1 MECSYLDSNLSYYPY
16 LPNINTTLPVYIA
29 QAVVLSV
36 VFPLSFVGT
45 VLNIVFICRRK
56 TNFLVRRIVYMTVI
70 TTLQLGVLWL
80 WSIPA
85 FKPDESMFNFCAK
98 VQRVYFSIAQS
109 GVVWTMA
116 ILVCSINFTL
126 VTKLCGC
133 FSRRRP
139 WSDRSRFLLECIF
152 VTITLL
158 VGLVFSVLG
167 YFTYFTAAVDTPLTT
182 GRGAQQIIT
191 LAIPPAI
198 VLISLMGN
206 VVLTIWFC
214 TLWRR
219 QIARRRD
226 VLKEIGIFF
235 ALFFFT
241 LFVLGMDIFTI
252 FYFITPVVIT
262 QIVISPLLSCF
273 PLLVFGYMCYSFR
286 SRTRHVRFANRADI
300 ETAGPGLRTAP
311 PSTRVSL
318 PTDTADHAPNFLSPS
333 TAELSEVT
341 LLMN

>member
-1 MECSYLDSNLSYYPY
+1 MDCRYLVPDHDPWDPY
-16 LPNINTTLPVYIA
+16 SPNINTTLPHVFIV
-29 QAVVLSV
+29 QAVGLSV
-36 VFPLSFVGT
+36 VFPLSFVGM

-70 TTLQLGVLWL
+70 TTLQLGALWL

-85 FKPDESMFNFCAK
+85 FKPDESMFNFCYQ
-98 VQRVYFSIAQS
+98 VRDVYISVAYGGGMWIM
-109 GVVWTMA
+109 V
-116 ILVCSINFTL
+116 ILICSIYFTL

-133 FSRRRP
+133 FLRRRP
-139 WSDRSRFLLECIF
+139 WSYRLRLLLECIF
-152 VTITLL
+152 VMTTLL
-158 VGLVFSVLG
+158 VGFVFSVLAYYLYIG
-167 YFTYFTAAVDTPLTT
+167 INTILYLTIF
-182 GRGAQQIIT
+182 III
-191 LAIPPAI
+191 LVIPSALI
-198 VLISLMGN
+198 LISLMGN

-226 VLKEIGIFF
+226 VLKDIGIFF

-241 LFVLGMDIFTI
+241 LFVFGLNVRTL
-252 FYFITPVVIT
+252 FITPAIAIT
-262 QIVISPLLSCF
+262 QIVLSSSLSCF

-333 TAELSEVT
+333 TAEPSEVT
-341 LLMN
+341 PLMN

>member
-1 MECSYLDSNLSYYPY
+1 MDCRYLVPDPDPNPY
-16 LPNINTTLPVYIA
+16 SPNINTTLPDVFIV

-36 VFPLSFVGT
+36 VFPLSFVGM

-70 TTLQLGVLWL
+70 TTLQLGALWL

-85 FKPDESMFNFCAK
+85 FKPDESMFYFCYE
-98 VQRVYFSIAQS
+98 VGDVYVSMAYG
-109 GVVWTMA
+109 GVTWIMA
-116 ILVCSINFTL
+116 ILVCSIYFTL

-139 WSDRSRFLLECIF
+139 WSYRSRLLLECIF

-158 VGLVFSVLG
+158 VGIVLSVLICL
-167 YFTYFTAAVDTPLTT
+167 YFNEINVIALLLT
-182 GRGAQQIIT
+182 
-191 LAIPPAI
+191 LVIPPAL
-198 VLISLMGN
+198 VLISFIGN
-206 VVLTIWFC
+206 IVLTIWFC

-241 LFVLGMDIFTI
+241 LFVFGLDFCNGVFSLMPAT
-252 FYFITPVVIT
+252 VIT
-262 QIVISPLLSCF
+262 QIVLSSPLSCF

-333 TAELSEVT
+333 TAEPSEVT
-341 LLMN
+341 PLIN

>member
-1 MECSYLDSNLSYYPY
+1 MECSYLDPGSYPWSYPY
-16 LPNINTTLPVYIA
+16 PNINTTLPDVFIA

-36 VFPLSFVGT
+36 VFPSSFVGM

-70 TTLQLGVLWL
+70 TTLQLGALWL

-85 FKPDESMFNFCAK
+85 FKQDESMFNFCNK
-98 VQRVYFSIAQS
+98 VKCVYISVANS
-109 GVVWTMA
+109 GLMWVTT
-116 ILVCSINFTL
+116 ILVCSIYFTL

-139 WSDRSRFLLECIF
+139 WSDRSRFLLEFIF
-152 VTITLL
+152 VMITLL
-158 VGLVFSVLG
+158 PGLVLSVLG
-167 YFTYFTAAVDTPLTT
+167 YYTYIAVINF
-182 GRGAQQIIT
+182 AQYFRQIIIF
-191 LAIPPAI
+191 IPPAL
-198 VLISLMGN
+198 VVISFIGN

-241 LFVLGMDIFTI
+241 LFVFGLDVCNVF
-252 FYFITPVVIT
+252 FIITPPVVIA
-262 QIVISPLLSCF
+262 QIVMSSPLSCF

-286 SRTRHVRFANRADI
+286 SRTRHVRFANRAGI
-300 ETAGPGLRTAP
+300 ETGGLGLRTAP

-333 TAELSEVT
+333 TAEPSEVT
-341 LLMN
+341 PLMN

>member
-1 MECSYLDSNLSYYPY
+1 MDCSYLDPRPAPAWDPY
-16 LPNINTTLPVYIA
+16 PNINTTLPDVFIV
-29 QAVVLSV
+29 QAAVLSV
-36 VFPLSFVGT
+36 VFPLSFVGM

-70 TTLQLGVLWL
+70 TTLQLGALWL

-85 FKPDESMFNFCAK
+85 FKPDESMYNFCDT
-98 VQRVYFSIAQS
+98 VRLVYFSVVQS
-109 GVVWTMA
+109 GGMWIIA
-116 ILVCSINFTL
+116 ILVCSIYFTL

-139 WSDRSRFLLECIF
+139 WSDRWRFHLECIF
-152 VTITLL
+152 VMITLL
-158 VGLVFSVLG
+158 PGLVFSVLE
-167 YFTYFTAAVDTPLTT
+167 YNLVYYNN
-182 GRGAQQIIT
+182 IIYSA
-191 LAIPPAI
+191 LYGILIIIVIPSAL
-198 VLISLMGN
+198 VLISFIGN

-214 TLWRR
+214 ILWRR

-241 LFVLGMDIFTI
+241 LFVFGLVICTTYML
-252 FYFITPVVIT
+252 PVVIK
-262 QIVISPLLSCF
+262 QIVISTPLSCF
-273 PLLVFGYMCYSFR
+273 PWLVFGYMCYSFR
-286 SRTRHVRFANRADI
+286 RRTRHVRFVNRADI

-333 TAELSEVT
+333 TAEPSEVT
-341 LLMN
+341 PLIN

>member
-1 MECSYLDSNLSYYPY
+1 MDCSYIDPNPWNPY
-16 LPNINTTLPVYIA
+16 PNINTTLPDVYIA
-29 QAVVLSV
+29 QAAVLSV

-70 TTLQLGVLWL
+70 TTLQLGALWL

-85 FKPDESMFNFCAK
+85 FKPDESMYNFCYQ
-98 VQRVYFSIAQS
+98 VERVYISVANI
-109 GVVWTMA
+109 GVNWIMA
-116 ILVCSINFTL
+116 ILVCSIYFTL

-152 VTITLL
+152 VMITLL
-158 VGLVFSVLG
+158 PGLVFSVLG
-167 YFTYFTAAVDTPLTT
+167 YLSID
-182 GRGAQQIIT
+182 IINT
-191 LAIPPAI
+191 IALYLNLVIPPALL
-198 VLISLMGN
+198 LISFIGN

-241 LFVLGMDIFTI
+241 LFVIGMDISG
-252 FYFITPVVIT
+252 YTPAIVIT
-262 QIVISPLLSCF
+262 QIVISSFLSCF

-333 TAELSEVT
+333 TAEPSEVT
-341 LLMN
+341 PLMN

>member
-1 MECSYLDSNLSYYPY
+1 MPQNVKKNNIKKNLLS
-16 LPNINTTLPVYIA
+16 LVVALYI
-29 QAVVLSV
+29 SV
-36 VFPLSFVGT
+36 A
-45 VLNIVFICRRK
+45 N
-56 TNFLVRRIVYMTVI
+56 
-70 TTLQLGVLWL
+70 
-80 WSIPA
+80 
-85 FKPDESMFNFCAK
+85 
-98 VQRVYFSIAQS
+98 S
-109 GVVWTMA
+109 GGMWIIA
-116 ILVCSINFTL
+116 ILICSINFTL

-139 WSDRSRFLLECIF
+139 WSDRSRFLLEFIF
-152 VTITLL
+152 VMITLL
-158 VGLVFSVLG
+158 AALALSVLG

-241 LFVLGMDIFTI
+241 LFLMGMDICTLFVLDSFVFDI
-252 FYFITPVVIT
+252 MLAIVIT
-262 QIVISPLLSCF
+262 QIVLSPPLSCF

-286 SRTRHVRFANRADI
+286 SKTRHVRFANRADI

-341 LLMN
+341 LLIN

>member
-1 MECSYLDSNLSYYPY
+1 MECNYLNPDPWRYT
-16 LPNINTTLPVYIA
+16 NINTTLPGFFIA
-29 QAVVLSV
+29 QAAVLSV
-36 VFPLSFVGT
+36 VFPLSFVGM
-45 VLNIVFICRRK
+45 VLNIVFICRKK

-70 TTLQLGVLWL
+70 TTLQLGALWL

-85 FKPDESMFNFCAK
+85 FKQDESMFGFCDK
-98 VQRVYFSIAQS
+98 IRDVYFSVANS
-109 GVVWTMA
+109 GGMWIIA
-116 ILVCSINFTL
+116 ILICSINFTL

-139 WSDRSRFLLECIF
+139 CSDRSCLLLEFVF

-158 VGLVFSVLG
+158 VGFVFSVLG
-167 YFTYFTAAVDTPLTT
+167 YYLFIRVINFAQYFLI
-182 GRGAQQIIT
+182 IIT
-191 LAIPPAI
+191 VIPPAL
-198 VLISLMGN
+198 VLISFIGN

-241 LFVLGMDIFTI
+241 LFLMGMDICTLFVLDSFVFDI
-252 FYFITPVVIT
+252 MLAIVIT
-262 QIVISPLLSCF
+262 QIVLSPPLSCF

-286 SRTRHVRFANRADI
+286 SKTRHVRFANGADI

-341 LLMN
+341 LLIN

>member
-1 MECSYLDSNLSYYPY
+1 MDCRYLDPDQWRDPY
-16 LPNINTTLPVYIA
+16 INTTLPDVYIA

-36 VFPLSFVGT
+36 VFPLSFVGM

-70 TTLQLGVLWL
+70 TTLQLGALWL

-85 FKPDESMFNFCAK
+85 FKQDESMFNFCDI
-98 VQRVYFSIAQS
+98 VRRVYISVANS
-109 GVVWTMA
+109 GLMWIIA
-116 ILVCSINFTL
+116 ILVCSIYFTL

-139 WSDRSRFLLECIF
+139 WSDRSRFLLEFIF
-152 VTITLL
+152 FMITLFP
-158 VGLVFSVLG
+158 GLVFSVLG
-167 YFTYFTAAVDTPLTT
+167 YLYIGINITVYITPQMTT
-182 GRGAQQIIT
+182 
-191 LAIPPAI
+191 LPIPPVL
-198 VLISLMGN
+198 VLISFIGN

-226 VLKEIGIFF
+226 VMKEIGIFF

-241 LFVLGMDIFTI
+241 LFVFGLDICTSFL
-252 FYFITPVVIT
+252 FNMPPVVIT
-262 QIVISPLLSCF
+262 QIVLSPPLSCF

-286 SRTRHVRFANRADI
+286 SRTRHVRFANRAGI
-300 ETAGPGLRTAP
+300 ETGGLGLRTAP

-333 TAELSEVT
+333 TAEPSEVT
-341 LLMN
+341 PLMN

>member
-1 MECSYLDSNLSYYPY
+1 MECYLVPDPY
-16 LPNINTTLPVYIA
+16 LPTINTTLPDVFIA

-56 TNFLVRRIVYMTVI
+56 TNFLVRRIVYMTVV

-85 FKPDESMFNFCAK
+85 FKPDKSMFNFCYE
-98 VQRVYFSIAQS
+98 VERVYTSVANI
-109 GVVWTMA
+109 GVNWTMT
-116 ILVCSINFTL
+116 ILVCSIYFTL

-133 FSRRRP
+133 FSRWRP
-139 WSDRSRFLLECIF
+139 WSDRSRLLLEFIF
-152 VTITLL
+152 VMIALL

-167 YFTYFTAAVDTPLTT
+167 YFYIHLIGFNLYLL
-182 GRGAQQIIT
+182 ISIS
-191 LAIPPAI
+191 IPPAL
-198 VLISLMGN
+198 VLISFIGN

-235 ALFFFT
+235 ALFLFT
-241 LFVLGMDIFTI
+241 LFVFGLDTRLEFHFPTLA
-252 FYFITPVVIT
+252 
-262 QIVISPLLSCF
+262 QIVLSSPLSCF

-286 SRTRHVRFANRADI
+286 SRTRHERFANRADI

-333 TAELSEVT
+333 TAEPSEVT
-341 LLMN
+341 PLIN

>member
-1 MECSYLDSNLSYYPY
+1 MDCSYLDPD
-16 LPNINTTLPVYIA
+16 PNPWNRNTHINTTLPDVFIA

-36 VFPLSFVGT
+36 VFPLSFVGM

-80 WSIPA
+80 WSSPA
-85 FKPDESMFNFCAK
+85 FKRDESMFNFCAK
-98 VQRVYFSIAQS
+98 VQRVYFSVAQS

-139 WSDRSRFLLECIF
+139 RSDRSRLLLECIF
-152 VTITLL
+152 VMMTLL
-158 VGLVFSVLG
+158 AGIVLSVLEYYLNLG
-167 YFTYFTAAVDTPLTT
+167 MYLLIF
-182 GRGAQQIIT
+182 
-191 LAIPPAI
+191 IPPAL
-198 VLISLMGN
+198 VLISLIGN

-241 LFVLGMDIFTI
+241 LFVLGLDFCTI
-252 FYFITPVVIT
+252 VVVLTLNLIMPPVVIT
-262 QIVISPLLSCF
+262 QIVLSSPLSCF

-286 SRTRHVRFANRADI
+286 SRTRCVRFANRADI
-300 ETAGPGLRTAP
+300 ETAGPGLQTAP

-333 TAELSEVT
+333 TAEPSEVT
-341 LLMN
+341 PLMNQSVT

>member
-1 MECSYLDSNLSYYPY
+1 MDCRYLDPDQWRDPY
-16 LPNINTTLPVYIA
+16 INTTLPDVYIA

-36 VFPLSFVGT
+36 VFPLSFVGM

-70 TTLQLGVLWL
+70 TTLQLGALWL

-98 VQRVYFSIAQS
+98 VQRVYISVAQS

-139 WSDRSRFLLECIF
+139 WSDRSRLLLECIF
-152 VTITLL
+152 VMMTLL
-158 VGLVFSVLG
+158 AGIVLSVLG
-167 YFTYFTAAVDTPLTT
+167 YYLTL
-182 GRGAQQIIT
+182 GLYLLIF
-191 LAIPPAI
+191 IPPEL
-198 VLISLMGN
+198 VLISLIGN
-206 VVLTIWFC
+206 VVLSIWFC

-219 QIARRRD
+219 QIARRRG

-241 LFVLGMDIFTI
+241 LFVLGLDFCTI
-252 FYFITPVVIT
+252 LVLNFGLIMPPVVIT
-262 QIVISPLLSCF
+262 QIVISSLLSCF

-333 TAELSEVT
+333 TAEPSEVT
-341 LLMN
+341 PLMNYKSVT

>member
-1 MECSYLDSNLSYYPY
+1 MECSYLNPDPNPWYPF
-16 LPNINTTLPVYIA
+16 LPTINITLPDVFIV

-36 VFPLSFVGT
+36 VFPLSFVGM
-45 VLNIVFICRRK
+45 VLNIVFVCRRK
-56 TNFLVRRIVYMTVI
+56 TNFLVRRIVYVTVI
-70 TTLQLGVLWL
+70 TTLQLGALWL

-85 FKPDESMFNFCAK
+85 FKRDESMFNFCDE
-98 VQRVYFSIAQS
+98 VEQVYTSAADI
-109 GVVWTMA
+109 GLVWITA
-116 ILVCSINFTL
+116 ILVCSIYFTL

-139 WSDRSRFLLECIF
+139 WSDRSRLLLEFTF
-152 VTITLL
+152 VMITLL
-158 VGLVFSVLG
+158 AGSVLNVLA
-167 YFTYFTAAVDTPLTT
+167 YLYLNEFDNFPL
-182 GRGAQQIIT
+182 QIIIIV
-191 LAIPPAI
+191 IPPAI
-198 VLISLMGN
+198 VLISFIGN
-206 VVLTIWFC
+206 VILTIWFC

-241 LFVLGMDIFTI
+241 LFVFGLDLCSVLFHFFT
-252 FYFITPVVIT
+252 PALVIT
-262 QIVISPLLSCF
+262 QIVLSPPLSCF

-333 TAELSEVT
+333 TAEPSEVT
-341 LLMN
+341 PLIN